1 MSRYSSGQI
10 RAAIGHAYSAPAPIG
25 QARNADYIPALAD
38 VSPDLFGIAVA
49 TADGRILEIGD
60 SRHLFAIESI
70 SKLFTMARVIEQLGP
85 DEFHERVGADP
96 TGMPFNSIL
105 ALELH
110 NDLPMSPLVNA
121 GAITTV
127 SLLQA
132 GQPDDRWQQIL
143 DTQTRFA
150 GRPIAMSEQVNAS
163 EQQTNAH
170 NKAIAWLLASAG
182 ILGCDPME
190 ACDLYTRQ
198 CSTLVDAADLAV
210 MGATLANNGT
220 NPLTHETV
228 LTPENVPHLLAEM
241 TMEGLYTQSGD
252 WAYRVG
258 LPAKSGVG
266 GGLLAVAP
274 GELAIAAF
282 SPPLDPAGNSVRAK
296 TAVARVARELRCNLY
311 APDRSAWNDSPV
323 EHAAQ

>member
-10 RAAIGHAYSAPAPIG
+10 RAAIGHAHSAPAPIG

-49 TADGRILEIGD
+49 TADGRILEAGD
-60 SRHLFAIESI
+60 SRHPFAIESI

-110 NDLPMSPLVNA
+110 NDRPMSPLVNA

-132 GQPDDRWQQIL
+132 RNGEDRWQQIL

-150 GRPIAMSEQVNAS
+150 GHPIAMSEQVNAS

-170 NKAIAWLLASAG
+170 NKAIAWLLKSAG
-182 ILGCDPME
+182 VLGCDPME

-228 LTPENVPHLLAEM
+228 LTRKNVPHLLAEM
-241 TMEGLYTQSGD
+241 TMEGLYTGSGD
-252 WAYRVG
+252 WAYQVG

-311 APDRSAWNDSPV
+311 VPGHSAWSDSPV